1 MSPAEL
7 LQVVQGKSYLSRER
21 AHYRPTMRKKPQAVI
36 RSTASAAIA
45 KLILL
50 TPCSRS
56 IKVIGIS
63 ATVPP
68 LAIAL
73 RVISI

>member
-7 LQVVQGKSYLSRER
+7 LQLVRGKSYLSRER
-21 AHYRPTMRKKPQAVI
+21 AIYRPTMRKSPQELM
-36 RSTASAAIA
+36 RTTASKAIA

-56 IKVIGIS
+56 MKVIGTS
-63 ATVPP
+63 AIDPP
-68 LAIAL
+68 LASAL

>member
-1 MSPAEL
+1 MSPQFL
-7 LQVVQGKSYLSRER
+7 VVRGKSYLSRER
-21 AHYRPTMRKKPQAVI
+21 ANYRPTMRKSPQALM
-36 RSTASAAIA
+36 RNTASRAIA

-56 IKVIGIS
+56 IKVMGTS
-63 ATVPP
+63 AIDPP
-68 LAIAL
+68 LASAL